1 MAETTPDDDEPET
14 SPEFQSVI
22 ERVESQLS
30 SRRGF
35 LAGSAAVG
43 ASALGLSSG
52 LVSADSHTGGNG
64 GNGEG
69 RGPMPDDTPF
79 SQEGTDVDVLNYA
92 LTLEHLESE
101 YYSMYLG
108 RLGGSLTQEDFTNSP
123 ALEGF
128 DDQFASSIFTTL
140 TTVGEHEA
148 THVDTLE
155 TVIETLGGT
164 PVEPAEYDFGISMGD
179 GSVEEF
185 LAVAQALE
193 NTGVSAYAGAADRI
207 ESPDLLQAAVTI
219 HAVEGRHAA
228 FVNVLNGESPFPD
241 AFDQARE
248 IPEVLEIAQQFVVDS

>member
-1 MAETTPDDDEPET
+1 MSETTQGDDEPET

-22 ERVESQLS
+22 ERIESQLS

-52 LVSADSHTGGNG
+52 LASADNHTGGNSG
-64 GNGEG
+64 SSEG
-69 RGPMPDDTPF
+69 RGPMPDETPF

-128 DDQFASSIFTTL
+128 DDQFTNSIFTTL
-140 TTVGEHEA
+140 TTIGEHEA
-148 THVDTLE
+148 AHVDTLE

-164 PVEPAEYDFGISMGD
+164 PVEPAEYDFGISMSD

-228 FVNVLNGESPFPD
+228 FLNVLNGQSPFPD